1 VTSCLKEQ
9 RRPLTVVSLM
19 AGLAILCA
27 GLVQAEVVDKEPP
40 APKKNGVTIH
50 DDPVQLECWQDGL
63 RIIRQKGLSGV
74 SIKSVTRKDAIAF
87 KPADGK
93 QPEIFLLSFDGS
105 LCLVSP
111 ED

>member
-1 VTSCLKEQ
+1 
-9 RRPLTVVSLM
+9 M
-19 AGLAILCA
+19 AVLAFVGA
-27 GLVQAEVVDKEPP
+27 GFVQAEVVDKKVP
-40 APKKNGVTIH
+40 APKNNGLAIH
-50 DDPVQLECWQDGL
+50 EDPLQLECWQDGL

-93 QPEIFLLSFDGS
+93 QPEIFLLSFEGS